1 MAAFIAVHL
10 WQSTL
15 VLVAAWML
23 TLACRHN
30 AAAIRYWIW
39 FAASAKFLVPLALLQ
54 GLGDRIGRSL
64 PEPLAV
70 DPALIDT
77 ANALL
82 MPSVSGAVPIPE
94 GMLPPIQFVIGG
106 IWALGTALL
115 CLRWVL
121 QWQSIRSALAFA
133 PQVSMDLS
141 VPVRLSSD
149 SLTTGVFGVSRPVVI
164 LPRSVAREL
173 RPQELRAVLAHE
185 ACHIRRRDNLTAA
198 IHKCVEVLF
207 WFHPLVWWI
216 GANLLREREAACDES
231 VIEEGHEQAVYAE
244 SILQVCRLGITAQSS
259 HVAASTGGNLAQ
271 RMCSIMSRQRAQPI
285 GHGRFTLLFMA
296 AMAACYV
303 PLAAG
308 IVTGAISEA
317 SDARPIAFDV
327 ITLRPSA
334 GGWWHST
341 RFDADAGQLAL
352 KNVSFRD
359 LISSAYPL
367 SRVNGD
373 PQLIDR
379 AHYDIEASWHDRGW
393 TSERNAH
400 RELLKRI
407 LQTNTNLQVYM
418 KK

>member
-1 MAAFIAVHL
+1 
-10 WQSTL
+10 
-15 VLVAAWML
+15 
-23 TLACRHN
+23 
-30 AAAIRYWIW
+30 
-39 FAASAKFLVPLALLQ
+39 
-54 GLGDRIGRSL
+54 
-64 PEPLAV
+64 
-70 DPALIDT
+70 
-77 ANALL
+77 

-115 CLRWVL
+115 CLRWAL

-133 PQVSMDLS
+133 PQMSMDLS
-141 VPVRLSSD
+141 VPVRISSD

-164 LPRSVAREL
+164 LPRAVMREL

-198 IHKCVEVLF
+198 LHKCVEVVF

-231 VIEEGHEQAVYAE
+231 VIEEGHEQALYAV
-244 SILQVCRLGITAQSS
+244 SILQVCRLGISAQSS

-271 RMCSIMSRQRAQPI
+271 RMSSIMSSQRARPI
-285 GHGRFTLLFMA
+285 DHGRFTLLFVTTMV
-296 AMAACYV
+296 ACYV

-308 IVTGAISEA
+308 IVTGAIREA
-317 SDARPIAFDV
+317 SDARPIAFDA
-327 ITLRPSA
+327 ITLRPSEA
-334 GGWWHST
+334 GWWHST

-379 AHYDIEASWHDRGW
+379 AHYDIEASWHDQGG
-393 TSERNAH
+393 TSQRNAY
-400 RELLKRI
+400 RELLKRV
-407 LQTNTNLQVYM
+407 LRTNTNLQVYI
-418 KK
+418 KEPCDAQCSDLTLAISPDTR